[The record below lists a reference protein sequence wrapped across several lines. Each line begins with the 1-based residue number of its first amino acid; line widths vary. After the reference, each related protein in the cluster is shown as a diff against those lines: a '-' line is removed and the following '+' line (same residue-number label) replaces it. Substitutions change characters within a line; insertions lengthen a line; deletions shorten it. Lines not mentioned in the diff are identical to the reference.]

1 MAQPL
6 LELPFMPPNRKVL
19 LVLASLLGVTS
30 LGGCASAQQ
39 HPRAESPPPSKVAA
53 TPAPGQ
59 PPSPL
64 EVAEAPSSGKCDLV
78 CGAATVVGHDVRPE
92 ESADYYTTQA
102 VDAAN
107 VTLNAMHDDLLACY
121 TARVKVYP
129 KAHAFLTVDIV
140 VGPQGH
146 VQKVEVKGGALLG
159 DGAMACIVNRVEQG
173 AFAAPPG
180 GGTMRL
186 QVPLTLRRV
195 APDESI

>member
-1 MAQPL
+1 ML
-6 LELPFMPPNRKVL
+6 PNRKVL
-19 LVLASLLGVTS
+19 LVLASLVGVTG
-30 LGGCASAQQ
+30 LAGCASSQP
-39 HPRAESPPPSKVAA
+39 PRAESPPPSKVAA
-53 TPAPGQ
+53 TPSPDRT
-59 PPSPL
+59 PSPP
-64 EVAEAPSSGKCDLV
+64 EVAEAPGSGKCDLV
-78 CGAATVVGHDVRPE
+78 CGTATVVGHGVLPE
-92 ESADYYTTQA
+92 ESADSSHQTRSRESDTTQA
-102 VDAAN
+102 VDRAN

-121 TARVKVYP
+121 AARVKVYP

-140 VGPQGH
+140 VGPEGH